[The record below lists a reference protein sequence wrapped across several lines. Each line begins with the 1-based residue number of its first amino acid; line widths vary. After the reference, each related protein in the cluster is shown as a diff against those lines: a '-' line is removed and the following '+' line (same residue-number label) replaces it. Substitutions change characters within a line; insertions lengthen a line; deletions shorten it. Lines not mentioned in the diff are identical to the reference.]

1 MRRGK
6 WLWALATAIVA
17 PLLMAAAPAQAADN
31 GPSLV
36 PNAEAPY
43 GVNALTVVDEA
54 TAKVLEPKLRGGSD
68 AIAPQA
74 LCNQQSYVQV
84 FDPATGQ
91 RLITLA
97 PGNTINVHAFTV
109 LRHQGVTYPGTRA
122 IFQYRWAGGA
132 AGFDYYTTFSEGNC
146 VMREEP
152 NSLSAQNFPIGLTN
166 VSVCFIPWEIAQVV
180 CGPLGN
186 INRTF

>member
-6 WLWALATAIVA
+6 WLWALAAAIVA

-36 PNAEAPY
+36 PTAAAPY
-43 GVNALTVVDEA
+43 GANGLAVVDEA
-54 TAKVLEPKLRGGSD
+54 TAKALEPQLRNGSD
-68 AIAPQA
+68 AVAPQA

-84 FDPATGQ
+84 FDPATRQ
-91 RLITLA
+91 ALITLA
-97 PGNTINVHAFTV
+97 PGGTLNVHAFTV
-109 LRHQGVTYPGTRA
+109 VRHQGVTYPGTRA
-122 IFQYRWAGGA
+122 IFQYRWAGGI
-132 AGFDYYTTFSEGNC
+132 GFDYFTTFSEGNC

-152 NSLSAQNFPIGLTN
+152 NSLSAQNFPVGQTS
-166 VSVCFIPWEIAQVV
+166 VHVCFVPWEIGQVV
-180 CGPLGN
+180 CGPLGT